1 MYPLALMSDWCL
13 RSDSEIAALEDTYAN
28 RADFEYLLE
37 EDSIVFAPSGVGP
50 QLVVARL
57 VTECISPKPETIEAF
72 RTVQGEASNRFGP
85 RLPRERP
92 DGTFGLTNDVPKSV
106 RVPGETNYL
115 GWVDARPRDPFC
127 RPTAWSLA
135 RPDILEISRDYEK
148 MIREVYREELPD
160 RWQEQMDYMKVV
172 SEQFKYLA
180 SPYSTIT
187 VNHNVRSPYH
197 YDINDFRGGMGNLV
211 VLDGGDDD
219 SGIIVMP
226 RERVAF
232 RVRPGDV
239 LFMNVHALHGNLALT
254 PGKERLTTVLYAR
267 EKLHKCP

>member
-1 MYPLALMSDWCL
+1 MYALALH
-13 RSDSEIAALEDTYAN
+13 DSELRTDAEVAAMEDTYAN
-28 RADFEYLLE
+28 ESDFARLFD
-37 EDSIVFAPSGVGP
+37 EDCIIFGSTGP
-50 QLVVARL
+50 QGVVARL
-57 VTECISPKPETIEAF
+57 VTGCLSLKRETIDGF
-72 RTVQGEASNRFGP
+72 RTVEGEASNRFGP

-106 RVPGETNYL
+106 RVPGETDYI
-115 GWVDARPRDPFC
+115 GWVDATPREPFC
-127 RPTAWSLA
+127 RPTAWA
-135 RPDILEISRDYEK
+135 IERPDMLEMSRQYERDVNQ
-148 MIREVYREELPD
+148 IYLEELPHHW
-160 RWQEQMDYMKVV
+160 REQMDYMKAV
-172 SEQFKYLA
+172 SKQFKYLD

-187 VNHNVRSPYH
+187 VNRNVRTPYH
-197 YDINDFRGGMGNLV
+197 TDKNDFRGGMGNLV
-211 VLDGGDDD
+211 VLDGGGDD

-267 EKLHKCP
+267 ENLHECI